1 MIMSNAERQARWR
14 ARRAAELAALR
25 QQAEASRKGSAG
37 AAESAKPRAE
47 NEALRAE
54 LAAAHVTIKLLRR
67 DLAEAQMKSGRSGRT
82 VPLEIRR
89 GIAKALHPDS
99 HLTDSQRE
107 DILKLKPSAFA
118 VPLL

>member
-1 MIMSNAERQARWR
+1 MSNAERQARWR

-25 QQAEASRKGSAG
+25 QQAEASRKGSTG
-37 AAESAKPRAE
+37 AAE

-82 VPLEIRR
+82 VPVEVRR
-89 GIAKALHPDS
+89 AVAKVLHPDS
-99 HLTDSQRE
+99 HLTNSQRE